1 MELNSYVIRLS
12 LMIIGIFG
20 GVFLFRYIKNGELLL
35 DQLIGVTVGVLLLVV
50 AVIWRRTN
58 QTSSSAN

>member
-1 MELNSYVIRLS
+1 
-12 LMIIGIFG
+12 MIIGIFG

-35 DQLIGVTVGVLLLVV
+35 DQLIGVTVGVFLLVV

>member
-12 LMIIGIFG
+12 FLIIGIFG
-20 GVFLFRYIKNGELLL
+20 GVFLFRYIKNGELLF
-35 DQLIGVTVGVLLLVV
+35 DQLIGVTVGVLLLVI

-58 QTSSSAN
+58 QTSSSVN

>member
-20 GVFLFRYIKNGELLL
+20 GVFLFRYIKNGELLF

-50 AVIWRRTN
+50 AVIWRRTH
-58 QTSSSAN
+58 QPSSSTN